1 MSEMDVL
8 SLLIG
13 DIYDAALDPTLW
25 TPVLANAAAFVGG
38 ISATLFTKDASSKSG
53 GVFYDDGGI
62 DAHYKQLYF
71 ERYIKLDP
79 ATTAHYFATI
89 DEPMATADLV
99 PYDEFVQSRFYLE
112 WARPQKLVDFVTS
125 TLDKSATSAAFF
137 GVFRHE
143 RDGIVDGATRRRMR
157 QIAPH
162 IRRAVLVG
170 RAIDL
175 KAAEAAALT
184 DVLDGISAGMF
195 LVDANGHI
203 VHANVAGH
211 AILQDEDYLFTVR
224 GRLAANESA
233 ADQALRDIFAAASNG
248 DAALGA
254 RGISVPLTARGGK
267 RHVAHVLSLTS
278 GARNKARSSSAA
290 VAALFVHEASAAV
303 PSPPEII
310 ANAYKLTPTEL
321 RVLLAIV
328 EVGGVPAVA
337 EALGVAGETVRTHL
351 GNIYVKM
358 GVNRQA
364 DLVKLVAGFSQ
375 PLLR

>member
-38 ISATLFTKDASSKSG
+38 ISATLFTKDASTKSG
-53 GVFYDDGGI
+53 GIVYDDGGI

-79 ATTAHYFATI
+79 ATTAHYFAMI

-143 RDGIVDGATRRRMR
+143 RDGIVDEATRRRMR

-170 RAIDL
+170 RARLEDS
-175 KAAEAAALT
+175 
-184 DVLDGISAGMF
+184 GG
-195 LVDANGHI
+195 
-203 VHANVAGH
+203 GH
-211 AILQDEDYLFTVR
+211 ADRNPRRYQR
-224 GRLAANESA
+224 
-233 ADQALRDIFAAASNG
+233 
-248 DAALGA
+248 
-254 RGISVPLTARGGK
+254 
-267 RHVAHVLSLTS
+267 RHVP
-278 GARNKARSSSAA
+278 GRCEWPRRARQCRRPC
-290 VAALFVHEASAAV
+290 H
-303 PSPPEII
+303 
-310 ANAYKLTPTEL
+310 
-321 RVLLAIV
+321 
-328 EVGGVPAVA
+328 PA
-337 EALGVAGETVRTHL
+337 E
-351 GNIYVKM
+351 
-358 GVNRQA
+358 
-364 DLVKLVAGFSQ
+364 
-375 PLLR
+375 

>member
-38 ISATLFTKDASSKSG
+38 ISATLFTKDASTKSG
-53 GVFYDDGGI
+53 GIVYDDGGI

-79 ATTAHYFATI
+79 ATTGHYFATI

-99 PYDEFVQSRFYLE
+99 PYDEFLQSRFYLE

-143 RDGIVDGATRRRMR
+143 RDGIVDEATRRRMR

-175 KAAEAAALT
+175 KTAEAATLT
-184 DVLDGISAGMF
+184 ETLDGISAGMF
-195 LVDANGHI
+195 LVDANGRV

-211 AILQDEDYLFTVR
+211 AILQNEDYLFMVGGRPGRERIGRRSGPARHLRRRRQWRCRARRARYLRAVDGAWRQASRRARAVADVGSAQQGAGEQRR
-224 GRLAANESA
+224 GRRLV
-233 ADQALRDIFAAASNG
+233 R
-248 DAALGA
+248 A
-254 RGISVPLTARGGK
+254 RGVRWCAFTAGDHR
-267 RHVAHVLSLTS
+267 
-278 GARNKARSSSAA
+278 
-290 VAALFVHEASAAV
+290 
-303 PSPPEII
+303 
-310 ANAYKLTPTEL
+310 
-321 RVLLAIV
+321 
-328 EVGGVPAVA
+328 
-337 EALGVAGETVRTHL
+337 
-351 GNIYVKM
+351 
-358 GVNRQA
+358 
-364 DLVKLVAGFSQ
+364 
-375 PLLR
+375 